1 MARCHIEWLS
11 RTSNLKAMLSRLQ
24 VKNYVLIDSLE
35 IDFPEGL
42 IIITGQ
48 TGAGKSILMG
58 ALSLVMGAKADA
70 SMVSEGADN
79 CVVEAEFEM
88 GADEEL
94 KALIEENEAEWED
107 GNLIIRRVVNRSG
120 RSRAFINDCPVPV
133 QVLQDISSRLVDVH
147 SQHQTL
153 LLSDKNFQMGI
164 LDYFAGNS
172 HLRECCAQLWR
183 KQSNLKSEL
192 SALEAK
198 ISRLAGERD
207 YNESQYRQLEAAAL
221 REGELV
227 ELEEEQKQLAN
238 AEEIKTGLSSVEDL
252 FSAASD
258 EGRLSLDSMLK
269 EAAKYLSKVG
279 RFVPSVSELSDR
291 VDSCRRELDDILS
304 DISQINSRVDMS
316 QERLEEVESRM
327 SMIYGLFQKHGCTTE
342 TELITLRDSL
352 SEMLFDSTQLEEK
365 REELQK
371 ELAAVSKELYAA
383 ADELSIS
390 RKNASG
396 NFAESIQTSIR
407 GLELP
412 YAIFEVELL
421 EAPLS
426 ASGIDSIQFR
436 FSSTGRNAV
445 DVAKCASGGEMS
457 RIMLALKAMR
467 ARFAKM
473 PTMVFDEIDTGVSG
487 SVADKM
493 GSMIC
498 DMGSYMQVFAIT
510 HLPQV
515 AAKGTA
521 HYLVSKEID
530 PSTSKAVST
539 IKRLSDD
546 QRVLELARMLSG
558 SILTD
563 AAIANAESLLKG

>member
-1 MARCHIEWLS
+1 M
-11 RTSNLKAMLSRLQ
+11 
-24 VKNYVLIDSLE
+24 IDSLE

-48 TGAGKSILMG
+48 TGAGKSILLG

-70 SMVSEGADN
+70 SMVSEDADN
-79 CVVEAEFEM
+79 CVVEAEFEV
-88 GADEEL
+88 GADEQL
-94 KALIEENEAEWED
+94 RALIEENEAEWED
-107 GNLIIRRVVNRSG
+107 GHLIVRRVVNRSG
-120 RSRAFINDCPVPV
+120 RSRAFINDCPVPL
-133 QVLQDISSRLVDVH
+133 QVLQDISSCLVDVH

-164 LDYFAGNS
+164 LDYFAGNAE
-172 HLRECCAQLWR
+172 LKERCGELWR
-183 KQSNLKSEL
+183 KHAALKSEL
-192 SALEAK
+192 SALDVK
-198 ISRLAGERD
+198 IARMAGERD
-207 YNESQYRQLEAAAL
+207 YNESQYKQLESASL

-238 AEEIKTGLSSVEDL
+238 AEEIKLGLTSAEEL
-252 FSAASD
+252 FTAASD
-258 EGRLSLDSMLK
+258 GDRLSFDSLLK
-269 EAAKYLSKVG
+269 EAARSLAKVG
-279 RFVPSVSELSDR
+279 RYVPAASELSER

-304 DISQINSRVDMS
+304 DISQINSRVDIS
-316 QERLEEVESRM
+316 QERLDEVESRM

-342 TELITLRDSL
+342 AELIALRDNL
-352 SEMLFDSTQLEEK
+352 SEMLFDSSQLEEK
-365 REELQK
+365 REELLSQI
-371 ELAAVSKELYAA
+371 ASVSKELSSVAE
-383 ADELSIS
+383 EL
-390 RKNASG
+390 RKTRREASTG
-396 NFAESIQTSIR
+396 FAESIQSSIR

-421 EAPLS
+421 DAPLS
-426 ASGIDSIQFR
+426 ATGMDTVQFR
-436 FSSTGRNAV
+436 FSSSGRNAV

-467 ARFAKM
+467 AKFAKM
-473 PTMVFDEIDTGVSG
+473 PTMIFDEIDTGVSG

-521 HYLVSKEID
+521 HYLVSKDID
-530 PSTSKAVST
+530 PVTSRAVSK
-539 IKRLSDD
+539 INRLSDD

-558 SILTD
+558 SVLTD
-563 AAIANAESLLKG
+563 AAIANAESLLRG